1 MLLFIMLV
9 FIMLLVSTLV
19 YIMTPC
25 WLAGH
30 VGVPVGGRP
39 GCLAVAVTG
48 QLLDIGCVW
57 RPGLVELLL
66 PGWEGRE
73 QVPHAA
79 GVADVLQHVQVV
91 AIRCICPWLEG
102 DLLQEVVVLAGLPL
116 VGPHG
121 DPGAHWCGHGHVGH
135 LCRYWLGWEH
145 LVLWV

>member
-39 GCLAVAVTG
+39 GCLALAVTG

-57 RPGLVELLL
+57 RPGLVDLLL
-66 PGWEGRE
+66 PGGVGHEH
-73 QVPHAA
+73 VPHAA
-79 GVADVLQHVQVV
+79 RVADVLQHVQVV
-91 AIRCICPWLEG
+91 AIRCICPWL
-102 DLLQEVVVLAGLPL
+102 DLLHEVVVHAALTL

-121 DPGAHWCGHGHVGH
+121 DPGAHWCRHGHVGH
-135 LCRYWLGWEH
+135 LCRYWLG
-145 LVLWV
+145 